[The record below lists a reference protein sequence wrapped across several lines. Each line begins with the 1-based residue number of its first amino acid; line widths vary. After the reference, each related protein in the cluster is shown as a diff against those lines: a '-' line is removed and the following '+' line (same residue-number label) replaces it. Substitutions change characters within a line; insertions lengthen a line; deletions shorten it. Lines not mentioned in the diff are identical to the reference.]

1 MSIVLTF
8 PTNQSLDVVTQEY
21 VIDRSKFEGDGV
33 MPYVDFNS
41 FTVKWDERDAE
52 RGMTKPHAMDSDPT
66 IDKRPGSKTKSYEGI
81 PFKESDV
88 LKESDLLTARTLGTL
103 GNTLNISTEVAR
115 IMKARMDKTM
125 IRVEWARWQALR
137 GALHINENG
146 VKVDEEFPI
155 QTYDASNWSDHE
167 NATPLADLET
177 AALKFYGTGASA
189 AGAKCYVNRK
199 SLNNLLQNKN
209 EDDIWGF
216 RNQNFL
222 ALTFSLDE
230 LNKIFAA
237 RGLPSIAVYDEGYI
251 ADNGDFIT
259 FVEDD
264 EAIIVGKRPAGQ
276 VVGNFA
282 RTISLHRVVNGAPA
296 PGFFEII
303 NVNGG
308 PNTGATSVDL
318 ALLGTD
324 PNPSIKMTGGVYGG
338 PLLWYPRSVIRMDVG
353 A

>member
-1 MSIVLTF
+1 VLVLTF

-21 VIDRSKFEGDGV
+21 VVDRSKFIGDQV

-52 RGMTKPHAMDSDPT
+52 RGMTKPHAMDADPA

-88 LKESDLLTARTLGTL
+88 LKESDLLTGRALGTL
-103 GNTLNISTEVAR
+103 GGTLNVSTEVAR
-115 IMKARMDKTM
+115 IMQARMDKTM

-137 GALHINENG
+137 GQLSINENG
-146 VKVDEEFPI
+146 VKVVENFPI
-155 QTYDASNWSDHE
+155 QTYDASDWGDPA
-167 NATPLADLET
+167 NATPLKDEEE
-177 AALKFYGTGASA
+177 AALLFKGTGASA
-189 AGAKCYVNRK
+189 DGAVEYMNRK
-199 SLNNLLQNKN
+199 TLNKLLGNRN
-209 EDDIWGF
+209 DNDLWGF
-216 RNQNFL
+216 RSQNFL
-222 ALTFSLDE
+222 NLTFSLDE
-230 LNKIFAA
+230 ANKIFAA
-237 RGLPSIAVYDEGYI
+237 RGLPSKALYDGGYI
-251 ADNGDFIT
+251 DADGDFQT
-259 FVEDD
+259 FIPDD
-264 EAIIVGKRPAGQ
+264 ETITIGKRPAGQ

-282 RTISLHRVVNGAPA
+282 RTISLHRIVNGAPA

-308 PNTGATSVDL
+308 PNTGATQINL
-318 ALLGTD
+318 AQLGTD

-338 PLLWYPRSVIRMDVG
+338 PLLWYPRSVIRKDVG